1 MLRIRPLLVAGTL
14 VLVVGIGSGIA
25 LVTRHAPTAP
35 ASGQPAASPVAAAPS
50 VPSTSAAAVP
60 GGKATRPVRDP
71 TAAAV
76 ATARSFLARELGM
89 KDLVAGPFRFTG
101 ADVGEVA
108 FRLKFG
114 EGGRLLP
121 QPGPE
126 VAVVRLQRLPA
137 GWWVLGVSDRDIRPD
152 TPARLQRISSPLTV
166 AGWAE
171 VYEGTVYVKVTQDR
185 PGRDLVL
192 GQGFVTGGGE
202 ASGRFRGQ
210 IRFRQPTGAASGW
223 VIFYE
228 ESSATGGGILQATA
242 VRVRFATPAPRI
254 LAVTTNPRLANQDG
268 WLVLPKGAGTV
279 EFSVKATD
287 AQRVR
292 FLLTPTGTGTARYA
306 KLLGSDSN
314 PDDGFTLRWRYP
326 GGSMLAH
333 LTVQATGP
341 GGTTE
346 ELLGIVQ

>member
-25 LVTRHAPTAP
+25 LITRNAPSAP
-35 ASGQPAASPVAAAPS
+35 ASGQPAASPVAAAPGIS
-50 VPSTSAAAVP
+50 STPAAATP
-60 GGKATRPVRDP
+60 GGKATKPVSHP
-71 TAAAV
+71 NAAAV

-101 ADVGEVA
+101 AEVGEVA
-108 FRLKFG
+108 FRMKLG

-126 VAVVRLQRLPA
+126 VAVVRLQRRPA
-137 GWWVLGVSDRDIRPD
+137 GWWVLGVSDRDIKPD
-152 TPARLQRISSPLTV
+152 TPARLQLISSPLTV

-192 GQGFVTGGGE
+192 GQGFVTGGEEG
-202 ASGRFRGQ
+202 SGRFRGQ
-210 IRFRQPTGAASGW
+210 VRFRQPTGKAAGW

-228 ESSATGGGILQATA
+228 ENMTTGGGILRATA
-242 VRVRFATPAPRI
+242 VRVQFATPAPRI
-254 LAVTTNPRLANQDG
+254 LSVTTSPRLVNQDG
-268 WLVLPKGAGTV
+268 WLVLPSGSGTV
-279 EFSVKATD
+279 TFSVRATD

-292 FLLTPTGTGTARYA
+292 FILTPTGTETARYA
-306 KLLGSDSN
+306 KLLGSDRD
-314 PDDGFTLRWRYP
+314 PADGFTLRWRYP
-326 GGSMLAH
+326 GGGVLAH

-346 ELLGIVQ
+346 ELLGLVQ